1 MRYWLVMPAAGTSQR
16 FGGALRKQYAI
27 LAGRSVLA
35 RSLQVFLA
43 DERCLGGAVALAP
56 EDLREPQ
63 DRIPTGTRLLRV
75 AGGVRRCDS
84 VLRGLESLAPRAGAD
99 DWVLVHDAARPCL
112 ARSDLDQLL
121 AAGQRHPIGALLA
134 TRLDD
139 TIKQAAPGAPLPQC
153 ARTIDREVLWRA
165 LTPQMF
171 RYAPLCAALRAAI
184 DSDRGPTDE
193 AQAFEWL
200 GEQPLLVPAKYSNL
214 KITTAEDLLIAAALL
229 AARDP
234 LAARESA

>member
-16 FGGALRKQYAI
+16 FGGALRKQYAM

-35 RSLQVFLA
+35 RSLQNFLV
-43 DERCLGGAVALAP
+43 DERCLGGAVALSP
-56 EDLREPQ
+56 EDLRDPQ
-63 DRIPTGTRLLRV
+63 DKIPTGARLLRV
-75 AGGVRRCDS
+75 AGGARRCDS
-84 VLRGLESLAPRAGAD
+84 VLRGLESLAPRAGAA

-112 ARSDLDQLL
+112 SRSDLDQLL
-121 AAGQRHPIGALLA
+121 AVGQRHPIGALLA
-134 TRLDD
+134 TRLED
-139 TIKQAAPGAPLPQC
+139 TIKQAAPGAPPARC
-153 ARTIDREVLWRA
+153 ERTIDREVLWRA

-171 RYAPLCAALRAAI
+171 RYAPLCAALRTAI
-184 DSDRGPTDE
+184 DSGRAPTDE

-200 GEQPLLVPAKYSNL
+200 GEQPLLVPAQYCNL